1 MSDEWVDMWWRSV
14 KEAEVR
20 HGDLPDGVRR
30 EPLAFVA
37 EAKQELLRL
46 IVDVQQNRNRPEDLP

>member
-14 KEAEVR
+14 KKAEVR
-20 HGDLPDGVRR
+20 HGDLSDGVRR